1 MRLIGFAGWSGAG
14 KTTLIVKLI
23 PELNR
28 RGLSVSTIK
37 HAHHNF
43 DLDQPGKDSYEHRA
57 AGAAEVLVA
66 SANRVALMRELR
78 GAPEPSLPEL
88 LRLLKPVDLV
98 LIEGFK
104 RDPVPKI
111 EIFRLANGKPPMYPE
126 DPHIVALISDLEQR
140 AIERSRH
147 REEPQGVERRPSFRT
162 GYGDEA
168 IEGNVGRPT
177 ALDRH
182 VGRRPPRDDDS
193 TRKHLPSVGPEG
205 SLPHA
210 SIDDIAAAADLVLAH
225 AKPVAAVLAAF

>member
-28 RGLSVSTIK
+28 RGVSVSTVK

-57 AGAAEVLVA
+57 AGAEEVLVA

-78 GAPEPSLPEL
+78 GAPEPPLPEL

-104 RDPVPKI
+104 RDPYPKI
-111 EIFRLANGKPPMYPE
+111 EIFRLGNGKAPMYPA
-126 DPHIVALISDLEQR
+126 DPHIVALISD
-140 AIERSRH
+140 APDPAAH
-147 REEPQGVERRPSFRT
+147 
-162 GYGDEA
+162 
-168 IEGNVGRPT
+168 
-177 ALDRH
+177 
-182 VGRRPPRDDDS
+182 
-193 TRKHLPSVGPEG
+193 
-205 SLPHA
+205 LPHA
-210 SIDDIAAAADLVLAH
+210 SIDDIAAAADLALAH
-225 AKPVAAVLAAF
+225 AIPLAEVLAAFDRRP

>member
-1 MRLIGFAGWSGAG
+1 MRTIGFAGWSGAG

-57 AGAAEVLVA
+57 AGAEEVLVA

-88 LRLLKPVDLV
+88 LRLLKNVDLV
-98 LIEGFK
+98 LVEGFK
-104 RDPVPKI
+104 RDPLPKI
-111 EIFRLANGKPPMYPE
+111 EIFRAANGKPPLYP
-126 DPHIVALISDLEQR
+126 DDRNIVALISD
-140 AIERSRH
+140 S
-147 REEPQGVERRPSFRT
+147 EPS
-162 GYGDEA
+162 
-168 IEGNVGRPT
+168 GR
-177 ALDRH
+177 
-182 VGRRPPRDDDS
+182 
-193 TRKHLPSVGPEG
+193 
-205 SLPHA
+205 LPHA

-225 AKPVAAVLAAF
+225 AQPVATVLAEFEGRS

>member
-57 AGAAEVLVA
+57 AGADEVLVA
-66 SANRVALMRELR
+66 SANRVALIRELR

-104 RDPVPKI
+104 RDPLPKI
-111 EIFRLANGKPPMYPE
+111 EISRGANGKPPFYP
-126 DPHIVALISDLEQR
+126 DDRNIVALISD
-140 AIERSRH
+140 AP
-147 REEPQGVERRPSFRT
+147 EPS
-162 GYGDEA
+162 
-168 IEGNVGRPT
+168 GR
-177 ALDRH
+177 
-182 VGRRPPRDDDS
+182 
-193 TRKHLPSVGPEG
+193 
-205 SLPHA
+205 LPHA
-210 SIDDIAAAADLVLAH
+210 SIDDVHAAADLVLAH
-225 AKPVAAVLAAF
+225 AQPLAEVLAQFGRRS